1 MKKTTHNFE
10 KTLRR
15 ALAMALALVM
25 TLSLTVQAFAATSN
39 WPATGD
45 TTVDRYMQN
54 SGTFYNGNS
63 VIAPKYSNF
72 GGFINVY
79 GVRKGSEPD
88 AYIMTPTSIDF
99 GDLKSSKNN
108 TADLELNKA
117 YDFSK
122 PIRYNVIS
130 EDGRTFFA
138 YAFAAEATSKN
149 TWTDA
154 DTQELLGMAKLFTN
168 TFYQIYLEMDKIAA
182 SKTEIGSYHPA
193 NADMLGTLG
202 YWLGMSTAYFDLDA
216 GETSMNGN
224 RLFDSYEDK
233 WRIGGDDA
241 VQFMREYL
249 QKYIAKKGYS
259 QVSPAALRIIYEQII
274 PEYLAYAEQC
284 RIAEPVI
291 DRVTIG
297 GSVGSINAAARTV
310 TVKLPENVDL
320 SKLTVDVQVGTG
332 LVANSVA
339 GSVTQ
344 GTLAYQVT
352 PYDPAYGTKYTA
364 LSETW
369 RIIIETGE
377 PDNLVTSFAV
387 TTGGVTR
394 YARIDETHH
403 KISLNLPENTDLS
416 AITPVVVHTGTAV
429 TINGTDF
436 TGSKSFDFTNSET
449 TPLPLVVTNSNFD
462 LRTEYKVTITAR
474 KSSENYITS
483 YKLGDAEGVIN
494 GDSIAITIPY
504 AMDLAAVTP
513 EIAISEFAK
522 LTAPASLKEGENTYT
537 VTSED
542 GDVHTYKVTI
552 TRTPVATGN
561 RILSFAYGSIEG
573 DIDQVNGT
581 ITLALPAG
589 SLVSFA
595 PTITVSPFATV
606 TPASGEKQDF
616 KKPVTYTVTSQEGY
630 TNTYTVTVS
639 VSQEPTENPHKEKM
653 ESLVKKITTRYSR
666 TTASAWEDWEWMNLG
681 FYQHKEGN
689 LDDGFTIA
697 GCIERLDTTTNVAMT
712 NIDRKIMTLT
722 ARGID
727 CSKLSKY
734 NNGEPFIDAK
744 GNEVDDF
751 VSILYNYRGGYTING
766 PIFALIAL
774 DMGNYTIP
782 ADAFWTREKLLE
794 TILNHKYLSDGFG
807 LDMVTML
814 MQSIGPYMKDPVY
827 GKRVTAKLEEG
838 LEIVL
843 ENFGDKNVYKNPY
856 GVQWGGV
863 YTSEGSA
870 QIVCAMS
877 AMGVDCHTDPRMSN
891 GTQSALTALLDYADF
906 DEGYFAHTNTTPKNA
921 LATYEGCYATQWY
934 LGFLKNG
941 GAGHSYSLYYRQ
953 FDFSRKLST
962 EADIKSFT
970 LEGKQGV
977 IQEAEEGSGADNI
990 ITVTLPTGTP
1000 LKDMYPQVE
1009 LSEGAKLIAPDL
1021 TSGITFVKDIKTAF
1035 TVQAEDGKTTKTY
1048 YVVIKLSDE
1057 VEPSGAEIYTDTIT
1071 LKDANILRDLDILGK
1086 TITTGADSTDIELL
1100 IDAGKDTANLLISA
1114 RISYEATATPSL
1126 DGKKVL
1132 DLSDWRT
1139 FTITSGDGTN
1149 TRIYRIKATART
1161 QASISA
1167 FSLTIG
1173 GTVYDGVIDDKANT
1187 ITVSGVDDSN
1197 LSGTSFAP
1205 DVTLGPGTLVCS
1217 PAPGL
1222 PQDFSRTVQYIVAGN
1237 ENVMSRTYTVSVL
1250 NKEGKL
1256 ISASGNTGGDD
1267 DNPVTPATGAKIT
1280 AFSVLG
1286 VDGVIDQS
1294 AGAITVT
1301 LPDGT
1306 DVTAVAPSVTVT
1318 AGAVVSPVS
1327 GEVVNLTAPVV
1338 YTVTLGED
1346 TATYTVTVRYERST
1360 SQQLWDKLGDNTD
1373 VTDHQTSHTRRDW
1386 S

>member
-45 TTVDRYMQN
+45 TTVDRYIQN

-79 GVRKGSEPD
+79 GVPKGSAAS
-88 AYIMTPTSIDF
+88 AYMMTPTSIDF

-122 PIRYNVIS
+122 PIRYNVTS

-202 YWLGMSTAYFDLDA
+202 YWLGMSTAYFDLDE

-259 QVSPAALRIIYEQII
+259 QVSPAALRIIYEQIV

-284 RIAEPVI
+284 RVKEPVI

-297 GSVGSINAAARTV
+297 GSVGSINTETRTV
-310 TVKLPENVDL
+310 TVKLPEGADR
-320 SKLTVDVQVGTG
+320 SQLTVQVEVGTG
-332 LVANSVA
+332 LTANQVA
-339 GSVTQ
+339 GSVTDRI
-344 GTLAYQVT
+344 LAYQVT
-352 PYDPAYGTKYTA
+352 PYDPAYGTKYGA
-364 LSETW
+364 LGATW

-387 TTGGVTR
+387 TTEGKTR
-394 YARIDETHH
+394 YAKIDETN
-403 KISLNLPENTDLS
+403 KTIFLNLPEGTDLS

-436 TGSKSFDFTNSET
+436 TGSDSFDFTNSKTE
-449 TPLPLVVTNSNFD
+449 PLPLVVTNSNFD
-462 LRTEYKVTITAR
+462 LRTEYKVTITAK

-494 GDSIAITIPY
+494 GDNIAITIPY
-504 AMDLAAVTP
+504 AMDLAAVKP
-513 EIAISEFAK
+513 EITFSEFAV
-522 LTAPASLKEGENTYT
+522 LVEPDTLKVGENTYT

-542 GDVHTYKVTI
+542 GRVRTYTVTI
-552 TRTPVATGN
+552 TRTAVARG
-561 RILSFAYGSIEG
+561 RQILSFTYGAAAG
-573 DIDQVNGT
+573 VIDQVNGT
-581 ITLALPAG
+581 ISLVLPAG
-589 SLVSFA
+589 TGTTFA
-595 PTITVSPFATV
+595 PTIRVSDFATV
-606 TPASGEKQDF
+606 TPASGEAQDF
-616 KKPVTYTVTSQEGY
+616 SKPVQYKVKAQNGS
-630 TNTYTVTVS
+630 TNTYTVTVT
-639 VSQEPTENPHKEKM
+639 VSQEQVENPYKAKM
-653 ESLVKKITTRYSR
+653 ESLVGKINQRYSR
-666 TTASAWEDWEWMNLG
+666 TTAGAWEDWEWMNLG
-681 FYQHKEGN
+681 FYQKKLGN
-689 LDDGFTIA
+689 LDDGFSIA
-697 GCIERLDTTTNVAMT
+697 ECIKRLDTTTNVAMT

-744 GNEVDDF
+744 GNKVDDLAA
-751 VSILYNYRGGYTING
+751 VLYNYSGGYTING
-766 PIFALIAL
+766 PIFALNAL

-782 ADAFWTREKLLE
+782 ENAVWTREKLLE

-814 MQSIGPYMKDPVY
+814 MQSIAPYQNDPVY
-827 GKRVTAKLEEG
+827 GERVKAKLWEG
-838 LEIVL
+838 FDIVMDS
-843 ENFGDKNVYKNPY
+843 FGTDPFDNPF

-863 YTSEGSA
+863 YTSEGAS
-870 QIVCAMS
+870 QIICALS
-877 AMGVDCHTDPRMSN
+877 AMGVDVHTDVRLNN
-891 GTQSALTALLDYADF
+891 GKDSVLTSFLNYADF
-906 DEGYFAHTNTTPKNA
+906 DEGYFAHSNTTPKNA
-921 LATYEGCYATQWY
+921 MATYQGCYATQWY
-934 LGFLKNG
+934 LGFLNGG
-941 GAGHSYSLYYRQ
+941 GAGHPYSLYYQR

-962 EADIKSFT
+962 EADITSFT

-977 IQEAEEGSGADNI
+977 FTTEGGDNI
-990 ITVTLPTGTP
+990 ITVTLPAGTP
-1000 LKDMYPQVE
+1000 LNDMHPQIE
-1009 LSEGAKLIAPDL
+1009 LSEGATIVQDISK
-1021 TSGITFVKDIKTAF
+1021 GITFVKDAKTAF
-1035 TVQAEDGKTTKTY
+1035 TVRAEDGKTTKTY
-1048 YVVIKLSDE
+1048 YVVVKLSDE
-1057 VEPSGAEIYTDTIT
+1057 VDPSGAEIYTDTIT

-1086 TITTGADSTDIELL
+1086 NITTGADSTDIELL
-1100 IDAGKDTANLLISA
+1100 IDAGKDTANLMIYA
-1114 RISYEATATPSL
+1114 RLSYGATATPSL
-1126 DGKKVL
+1126 DGKRGM
-1132 DLSDWRT
+1132 DLSDWTT

-1149 TRIYRIKATART
+1149 TRTYRIKATART

-1173 GTVYDGVIDDKANT
+1173 GTVYDGIIDNKANT

-1197 LSGTSFAP
+1197 LSSTSFAP
-1205 DVTLGPGTLVCS
+1205 DVTLGPGTKVCS

-1222 PQDFSRTVQYIVAGN
+1222 PQDFSKAVQYIVAGD
-1237 ENVMSRTYTVSVL
+1237 ENVVSRTYTVSVL
-1250 NKEGKL
+1250 NREGKL
-1256 ISASGNTGGDD
+1256 ISASGSGGGDT
-1267 DNPVTPATGAKIT
+1267 PVTPVTGAKIT

-1301 LPDGT
+1301 LPAGT

-1346 TATYTVTVRYERST
+1346 TSSYTVTVKYERSV

-1373 VTDHQTSHTRRDW
+1373 VTDHQTSHTKRDW

>member
-45 TTVDRYMQN
+45 TTVDRYIQN

-79 GVRKGSEPD
+79 GVPKGSAAS
-88 AYIMTPTSIDF
+88 AYMMTPTSIDF

-122 PIRYNVIS
+122 PIRYNVTS

-202 YWLGMSTAYFDLDA
+202 YWLGMSTAYFDLDE

-259 QVSPAALRIIYEQII
+259 QVSPAALRIIYEQIV

-284 RIAEPVI
+284 RVKEPVI

-297 GSVGSINAAARTV
+297 GSVGSINTETRTV
-310 TVKLPENVDL
+310 TVKLPEGADR
-320 SKLTVDVQVGTG
+320 SQLTVQVEVGTG
-332 LVANSVA
+332 LTANQVA
-339 GSVTQ
+339 GSVTDRI
-344 GTLAYQVT
+344 LAYQVT
-352 PYDPAYGTKYTA
+352 PYDPAYGTKYGA
-364 LSETW
+364 LGATW

-387 TTGGVTR
+387 TTEGKTR
-394 YARIDETHH
+394 YAKIDETN
-403 KISLNLPENTDLS
+403 KTIFLNLPEGTDLS

-436 TGSKSFDFTNSET
+436 TGSDSFDFTNSKTE
-449 TPLPLVVTNSNFD
+449 PLPLVVTNSNFD
-462 LRTEYKVTITAR
+462 LRTEYKVTITAK

-483 YKLGDAEGVIN
+483 YKLGDTEGVIN
-494 GDSIAITIPY
+494 GDNIAITIPY
-504 AMDLAAVTP
+504 AMDLAAVKP
-513 EIAISEFAK
+513 EITFSEFAV
-522 LTAPASLKEGENTYT
+522 LVEPDTLKVGENTYT

-542 GDVHTYKVTI
+542 GRVRTYTVTI
-552 TRTPVATGN
+552 TRTAVARG
-561 RILSFAYGSIEG
+561 RQILSFTYGAAAG
-573 DIDQVNGT
+573 VIDQVNGT
-581 ITLALPAG
+581 ISLVLPAG
-589 SLVSFA
+589 TGTTFA
-595 PTITVSPFATV
+595 PTIRVSDFATV
-606 TPASGEKQDF
+606 TPASGEAQDF
-616 KKPVTYTVTSQEGY
+616 SKPVQYKVKAQNGS
-630 TNTYTVTVS
+630 TNTYTVTVT
-639 VSQEPTENPHKEKM
+639 VSQEQAENPYKAKM
-653 ESLVKKITTRYSR
+653 ESLVGKINQRYSR
-666 TTASAWEDWEWMNLG
+666 TTAGAWEDWEWMNLG
-681 FYQHKEGN
+681 FYQKKLGN
-689 LDDGFTIA
+689 LDDGFSIA
-697 GCIERLDTTTNVAMT
+697 ECIKRLDTTTNVAMT

-727 CSKLSKY
+727 CSKLSQY
-734 NNGEPFIDAK
+734 NNGEPFLDAK
-744 GNEVDDF
+744 GNKVDDLAA
-751 VSILYNYRGGYTING
+751 VLYNYSGGWTING

-782 ADAFWTREKLLE
+782 ENALWTRDKLLE
-794 TILNHKYLSDGFG
+794 TILTHKYLSDGFG

-814 MQSIGPYMKDPVY
+814 MQSIAPYQNDPVY
-827 GKRVTAKLEEG
+827 GERVKAKLWEG
-838 LEIVL
+838 FDIVMDS
-843 ENFGDKNVYKNPY
+843 FGTDPFDNPF

-863 YTSEGSA
+863 YTSEGAS
-870 QIVCAMS
+870 QIICALS
-877 AMGVDCHTDPRMSN
+877 AMGVDVHTDVRLNN
-891 GTQSALTALLDYADF
+891 GKDSVLTSFLNYADF
-906 DEGYFAHTNTTPKNA
+906 DEGYFAHSNTTPKNA
-921 LATYEGCYATQWY
+921 MATYQGCYATQWY
-934 LGFLKNG
+934 LGFLNNG
-941 GAGHSYSLYYRQ
+941 GAGHPYSLYYQR

-962 EADIKSFT
+962 EADIKSFA
-970 LEGKQGV
+970 LEGKEGV
-977 IQEAEEGSGADNI
+977 FTTEGEDNI

-1000 LKDMYPQVE
+1000 LNDMHPQIE
-1009 LSEGAKLIAPDL
+1009 LSDYATILAPDL
-1021 TSGITFVKDIKTAF
+1021 TGGITFVKDTKTAF

-1048 YVVIKLSDE
+1048 YVVVKLSDE
-1057 VEPSGAEIYTDTIT
+1057 EKPSGAEIYTDTIM

-1086 TITTGADSTDIELL
+1086 NITTGTDSTDIEVLL
-1100 IDAGKDTANLLISA
+1100 DAGKDTSNLMIYA
-1114 RISYEATATPSL
+1114 RLSYGATASPAL
-1126 DGKKVL
+1126 DGKKGMN
-1132 DLSDWRT
+1132 LSDWTT

-1149 TRIYRIKATART
+1149 TQTYRIKATART

-1173 GTVYDGVIDDKANT
+1173 GTVYDGIIDNKANT

-1197 LSGTSFAP
+1197 LSSTSFAP
-1205 DVTLGPGTLVCS
+1205 DVTLGPGTKVCS

-1222 PQDFSRTVQYIVAGN
+1222 PQDFSKAVQYIVAGD
-1237 ENVMSRTYTVSVL
+1237 ENVVSRTYTVSVL
-1250 NKEGKL
+1250 NREGKL
-1256 ISASGNTGGDD
+1256 ISASGSGGGDT
-1267 DNPVTPATGAKIT
+1267 PVTPVTGAKIT

-1301 LPDGT
+1301 LPAGT

-1346 TATYTVTVRYERST
+1346 TSSYTVTVKYERSV

-1373 VTDHQTSHTRRDW
+1373 VTDHQTSHTKRDW

>member
-1 MKKTTHNFE
+1 MKKTTHNF
-10 KTLRR
+10 KKPLRR

-25 TLSLTVQAFAATSN
+25 TFSLTVQAFAAIGN

-79 GVRKGSEPD
+79 GVPKGAAAS
-88 AYIMTPTSIDF
+88 AYVMTPTSIDF

-108 TADLELNKA
+108 TIDLELNRA
-117 YDFSK
+117 YDFSE
-122 PIRYNVIS
+122 PIRYHVIS

-138 YAFAAEATSKN
+138 YAFAAEATSKE

-154 DTQELLGMAKLFTN
+154 DTQELLGMAELFTN
-168 TFYQIYLEMDKIAA
+168 TFYQIYLEMDKITV

-193 NADMLGTLG
+193 NADMLSTLG

-249 QKYIAKKGYS
+249 QKYITKKGYS
-259 QVSPAALRIIYEQII
+259 QVSPAALRIIYEKII
-274 PEYLAYAEQC
+274 PEYLAYAEEC

-297 GSVGSINAAARTV
+297 GSVGSIDAAARTV
-310 TVKLPENVDL
+310 TVKLPENVDR
-320 SKLTVDVQVGTG
+320 SQLTVDVEAGTG
-332 LVANSVA
+332 LIVNSVA
-339 GSVTQ
+339 GSVAQ
-344 GTLAYQVT
+344 GSLAYQVT
-352 PYDPAYGTKYTA
+352 PYDPAYGTRYNA
-364 LSETW
+364 LSATW
-369 RIIIETGE
+369 RISIESGT
-377 PDNLVTSFAV
+377 PDNLVTSLAV
-387 TTGGVTR
+387 TADDGKTR
-394 YARIDETHH
+394 YAKIDETN
-403 KISLNLPENTDLS
+403 KTIFLNLPKGADLS

-429 TINGTDF
+429 TLE
-436 TGSKSFDFTNSET
+436 GSDLDGSTSFDFTNSET
-449 TPLPLVVTNSNFD
+449 TPLTLVVTNSNFD
-462 LRTEYKVTITAR
+462 LRTEYKVTVTAR
-474 KSSENYITS
+474 KSSENYITA
-483 YKLGDAEGVIN
+483 YKLGDAEGVID
-494 GDSIAITIPY
+494 GDNIAITIPY

-513 EIAISEFAK
+513 EVTISEFAS
-522 LTAPASLKEGENTYT
+522 LTAPAALQEGENTYT
-537 VTSED
+537 VTAED
-542 GDVHTYKVTI
+542 GNVRTYTVTI
-552 TRTPVATGN
+552 TRTAVARG
-561 RILSFAYGSIEG
+561 RQILSFTYGAAAG
-573 DIDQVNGT
+573 VIDQVNGT
-581 ITLALPAG
+581 ISLELPAG
-589 SLVSFA
+589 TGTTFA
-595 PTITVSPFATV
+595 PTIRVSDFATV
-606 TPASGEKQDF
+606 TPASGETQDF
-616 KKPVTYTVTSQEGY
+616 SKPVTYKVTAQNGS
-630 TNTYTVTVS
+630 TNTYTVTVT
-639 VSQEPTENPHKEKM
+639 VSQEQVENPYKADM
-653 ESLVKKITTRYSR
+653 ESLVQKITTRYSR
-666 TTASAWEDWEWMNLG
+666 TTAGAWEDWEWMNLG
-681 FYQHKEGN
+681 FYQNKRDN
-689 LDDGFTIA
+689 LDDGFSIA
-697 GCIERLDTTTNVAMT
+697 ECIKRLDTTTNVAMT

-727 CSKLSKY
+727 CTKLSKY

-751 VSILYNYRGGYTING
+751 VSILYNYSGGWTING

-782 ADAFWTREKLLE
+782 ENALWTRDKLLE
-794 TILNHKYLSDGFG
+794 TILTHKYLSDGFG

-814 MQSIGPYMKDPVY
+814 MQSIAPYQNDPVY
-827 GKRVTAKLEEG
+827 GERVRNKLWEG
-838 LEIVL
+838 FGIVMDS
-843 ENFGDKNVYKNPY
+843 FGTDPFDNPF

-863 YTSEGSA
+863 YTSEGTS
-870 QIVCAMS
+870 QIICAFS
-877 AMGVDCHTDPRMSN
+877 AMGIDVHTDVRLNN
-891 GTQSALTALLDYADF
+891 GTDSVLTSFLNYADF
-906 DEGYFAHTNTTPKNA
+906 DDGYFAHTNTTPKNA

-934 LGFLKNG
+934 LGFLNNG
-941 GAGHSYSLYYRQ
+941 GAGHPYSLYYQR
-953 FDFSRKLST
+953 FDFSRKLSA
-962 EADIKSFT
+962 EADIKSFV
-970 LEGKQGV
+970 LEGKAGV
-977 IQEAEEGSGADNI
+977 FTTEGEDNI

-1000 LKDMYPQVE
+1000 LNDMHPQIE
-1009 LSEGAKLIAPDL
+1009 LSEGAAIVQDISK
-1021 TSGITFVKDIKTAF
+1021 GITFVKDAKTAF
-1035 TVQAEDGKTTKTY
+1035 TVRAEDGKTTKTY
-1048 YVVIKLSDE
+1048 YVVVKLSDE
-1057 VEPSGAEIYTDTIT
+1057 VDPSGAEIYTDTIT

-1086 TITTGADSTDIELL
+1086 TITTGADSTNIELL
-1100 IDAGKDTANLLISA
+1100 IDAGKDTANLMIYA
-1114 RISYEATATPSL
+1114 RLSYGATATPSL
-1126 DGKKVL
+1126 DGKTGM

-1139 FTITSGDGTN
+1139 FTVTSGDGTN
-1149 TRIYRIKATART
+1149 TRTYRIKAAART
-1161 QASISA
+1161 QASIAA

-1173 GTVYDGVIDDKANT
+1173 GTVYDGVIDNKANT

-1197 LSGTSFAP
+1197 LSSTSFAP
-1205 DVTLGPGTLVCS
+1205 DVTLGLGTKVCS

-1222 PQDFSRTVQYIVAGN
+1222 PQDFSKAVQYIVAGD
-1237 ENVMSRTYTVSVL
+1237 ENVVSRTYTVSVL

-1256 ISASGNTGGDD
+1256 ISGSGSGGGDT
-1267 DNPVTPATGAKIT
+1267 PVTPVTGAKIT

-1294 AGAITVT
+1294 VGTITVT
-1301 LPDGT
+1301 LPAGT

-1327 GEVVNLTAPVV
+1327 GEVVNLTAPVI

-1346 TATYTVTVRYERST
+1346 TSSYTVTVKYERSV

-1373 VTDHQTSHTRRDW
+1373 VTDHQTSHTKRDW

>member
-1 MKKTTHNFE
+1 MKKTTHNFH
-10 KTLRR
+10 KPLRR

-25 TLSLTVQAFAATSN
+25 ALSLAVQAFAAIGN

-54 SGTFYNGNS
+54 SGTFYNGDT

-79 GVRKGSEPD
+79 GVPKGSAAS
-88 AYIMTPTSIDF
+88 AYVMTPTSVDF

-108 TADLELNKA
+108 TVDLELNRA
-117 YDFSK
+117 YDFSE
-122 PIRYNVIS
+122 PIRYHVTS

-138 YAFAAEATSKN
+138 YAFAAEATGKD
-149 TWTDA
+149 TWTEA
-154 DTQELLGMAKLFTN
+154 DTQELLGMAELFTN

-182 SKTEIGSYHPA
+182 SRTEVGSYHPA
-193 NADMLGTLG
+193 NADMLSTLG
-202 YWLGMSTAYFDLDA
+202 YWLGMSTAYFDLDE

-233 WRIGGDDA
+233 WRIGGEDA

-249 QKYIAKKGYS
+249 QRYVTKKGYS
-259 QVSPAALRIIYEQII
+259 QVSPAALRIIYEKIV
-274 PEYLAYAEQC
+274 PEYLAYAEEY

-297 GSVGSINAAARTV
+297 GSVGSINAEARTA
-310 TVKLPENVDL
+310 TVKLPETADRSDL
-320 SKLTVDVQVGTG
+320 MAEVQVGVG

-344 GTLAYQVT
+344 GSLAYQVT
-352 PYDPAYGTKYTA
+352 PYDPAYGTRYTA

-387 TTGGVTR
+387 TTDGVTR
-394 YARIDETHH
+394 YAKINETDHT
-403 KISLNLPENTDLS
+403 ISLNLPVGTGLS
-416 AITPVVVHTGTAV
+416 AITPVVAHTGTEV
-429 TINGTDF
+429 KINGVSFD
-436 TGSKSFDFTNSET
+436 GSGSFDFTNSET
-449 TPLPLVVTNSNFD
+449 EPLTLTVTNSNFD
-462 LRTEYKVTITAR
+462 LRTDYKVTITAQ

-483 YKLGDAEGVIN
+483 YQLGDAEGVIN
-494 GDSIAITIPY
+494 GNNIAITIPY
-504 AMDLAAVTP
+504 AMDLATVEP
-513 EIAISEFAK
+513 EIAVSEFAA

-537 VTSED
+537 VTSQGGAER
-542 GDVHTYKVTI
+542 VYTVTI

-561 RILSFAYGSIEG
+561 RILSFAYGSIAG
-573 DIDQVNGT
+573 AIDQVKGT

-589 SLVSFA
+589 SPVSFV
-595 PTITVSPFATV
+595 PTITVSPFAEV

-616 KKPVTYTVTSQEGY
+616 SKPVTYTVTSQAGY
-630 TNTYTVTVS
+630 TNTYTITVS
-639 VSQEPTENPHKEKM
+639 ISQEPTENPHKADM
-653 ESLVKKITTRYSR
+653 ESLVQKITTRYSR

-681 FYQHKEGN
+681 FYQHKLTN
-689 LDDGFTIA
+689 LDNGFSIA
-697 GCIERLDTTTNVAMT
+697 ECIVRLDTTTNVAMT

-727 CSKLSKY
+727 CSKLSQY
-734 NNGEPFIDAK
+734 NNGEPYVDAK
-744 GNEVDDF
+744 GNKVDNLTEV
-751 VSILYNYRGGYTING
+751 LYNYRGGWTING

-782 ADAFWTREKLLE
+782 ADAFWTRDKLLE

-814 MQSIGPYMKDPVY
+814 MQSIGPYMDDPVY
-827 GKRVTAKLEEG
+827 GKRVRAKLDEG

-843 ENFGDKNVYKNPY
+843 DSFGSKNVYKNPY

-891 GTQSALTALLDYADF
+891 GTQSALTALLDYADYS
-906 DEGYFAHTNTTPKNA
+906 EGYFAHTNTTPKNA

-934 LGFLKNG
+934 LGFLNNG
-941 GAGHSYSLYYRQ
+941 GAGHPYSLYYRQ

-962 EADIKSFT
+962 EAEIHSFT
-970 LEGKQGV
+970 LEGKAG
-977 IQEAEEGSGADNI
+977 EFTTEGEDNI

-1000 LKDMYPQVE
+1000 LNDMHPQIE
-1009 LSEGAKLIAPDL
+1009 LSEGAKILAPDL
-1021 TSGITFVKDIKTAF
+1021 TNGITFVKNTKTGF

-1048 YVVIKLSDE
+1048 YVVVKLSDE
-1057 VEPSGAEIYTDTIT
+1057 VDPSGAEIYTDTIT

-1100 IDAGKDTANLLISA
+1100 IDAGKDTTNLMIYA
-1114 RISYEATATPSL
+1114 RVSYGATATPSL
-1126 DGKKVL
+1126 DGKRGM

-1149 TRIYRIKATART
+1149 ARTYRIKATART
-1161 QASISA
+1161 QASIAA

-1173 GTVYDGVIDDKANT
+1173 GTVYDGVIDNKANT
-1187 ITVSGVDDSN
+1187 ITVSGVDDSD
-1197 LSGTSFAP
+1197 LSSTSFAP
-1205 DVTLGPGTLVCS
+1205 EVTLGPGTLVCS

-1222 PQDFSRTVQYIVAGN
+1222 PQDFSKAVQYIVAGD
-1237 ENVMSRTYTVSVL
+1237 ENVLSRTYTVSVL

-1256 ISASGNTGGDD
+1256 ISASGSGGGDT
-1267 DNPVTPATGAKIT
+1267 PVTPATGAKIT

-1286 VDGVIDQS
+1286 VDGVINQS
-1294 AGAITVT
+1294 AGTITVT

-1327 GEVVNLTAPVV
+1327 GEVVNLTAPVI
-1338 YTVTLGED
+1338 YTVTLGEE
-1346 TATYTVTVRYERST
+1346 TSRYTVTVTFERSV